1 MNHSVKVAIV
11 VSLLIVVVF
20 VVVHPLVD
28 LEPTVLRQI
37 QASVLLL
44 VAVVF
49 ACSLAVNQVG
59 SVCHSIVPDNSASL
73 RKDSL
78 CRIDLTCTRLC

>member
-1 MNHSVKVAIV
+1 MDHNLKVAIV
-11 VSLLIVVVF
+11 VTLLVVVVF

-28 LEPTVLRQI
+28 LEPTVVRHLPV
-37 QASVLLL
+37 SVLLL
-44 VAVVF
+44 VAVVL
-49 ACSLAVNQVG
+49 ACNLAVNQVG
-59 SVCHSIVPDNSASL
+59 SVCHSLVPDNFASL